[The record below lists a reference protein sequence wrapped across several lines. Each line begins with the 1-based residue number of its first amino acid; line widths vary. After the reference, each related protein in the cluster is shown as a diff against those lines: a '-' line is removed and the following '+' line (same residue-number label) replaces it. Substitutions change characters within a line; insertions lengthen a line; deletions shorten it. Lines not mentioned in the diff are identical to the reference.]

1 MSQPFVVFVDVD
13 DTLIR
18 HVGPKRIPIPGTI
31 RHVRELREF
40 GATMFCWST
49 GGADY
54 ARDAAE
60 SVGVA
65 DCFDGF
71 LPKPNV
77 MLDDQA
83 VSDWRQCVEVT
94 PSESAGRQ
102 GADYLTMIG
111 R

>member
-1 MSQPFVVFVDVD
+1 MTQPLVVFVDVD
-13 DTLIR
+13 DTLLR
-18 HVGPKRIPIPGTI
+18 HAGTKRIPMPASI
-31 RHVRELREF
+31 RHVRELHQA

-49 GGADY
+49 GGATY
-54 ARDAAE
+54 AREAAE

-65 DCFDGF
+65 ECFDGF

-77 MLDDQA
+77 ILDDQA
-83 VSDWRQCVEVT
+83 VTDWRQCVEVT

-102 GADYLTMIG
+102 AADYLTMIG

>member
-13 DTLIR
+13 DTLIL
-18 HVGPKRIPIPGTI
+18 HVGSKRIPIPGTI

-54 ARDAAE
+54 AREAAE

-94 PSESAGRQ
+94 PSESVGRQ
-102 GADYLTMIG
+102 AADYLTKIG